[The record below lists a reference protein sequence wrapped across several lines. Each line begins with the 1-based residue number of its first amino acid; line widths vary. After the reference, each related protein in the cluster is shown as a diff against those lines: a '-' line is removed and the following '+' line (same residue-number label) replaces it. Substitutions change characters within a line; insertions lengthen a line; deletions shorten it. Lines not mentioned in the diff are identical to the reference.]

1 MSASLQEQVRIA
13 RVNRMK
19 RRAATAWH
27 LAHCAECQARVAG
40 FGGLNA
46 GAGAGGLA
54 QLLQHLGAAS
64 VSVEV
69 MGDDDETPTGAHVP
83 PSDKAH

>member
-27 LAHCAECQARVAG
+27 RAHCAECQARIAG
-40 FGGLNA
+40 DPASVGGGFLQILQQA
-46 GAGAGGLA
+46 GAFGVVVPAP
-54 QLLQHLGAAS
+54 
-64 VSVEV
+64 
-69 MGDDDETPTGAHVP
+69 DDDETPTGAHVP